1 MWSVWLETD
10 REKIPCGWFGW
21 KMTQRT
27 VLAASLAGHGAR
39 EIFWGP
45 SWLET
50 GVGGIHRGQS
60 GWKPR
65 LVDKLVQRAADG
77 EAAAIEDVGVDL
89 SGSHVFMAE

>member
-1 MWSVWLETD
+1 MP
-10 REKIPCGWFGW
+10 K
-21 KMTQRT
+21 RT

-50 GVGGIHRGQS
+50 GFSQVARGHS

-65 LVDKLVQRAADG
+65 LLDKLIQRAADG
-77 EAAAIEDVGVDL
+77 EAAAIQNVRINHGGLDIFV
-89 SGSHVFMAE
+89 AEEFLDGANIVTRFK